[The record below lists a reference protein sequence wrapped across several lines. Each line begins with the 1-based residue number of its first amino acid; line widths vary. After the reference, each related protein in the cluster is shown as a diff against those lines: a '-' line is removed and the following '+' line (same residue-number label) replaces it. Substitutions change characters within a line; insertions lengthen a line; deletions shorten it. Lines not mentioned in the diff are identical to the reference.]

1 MIELAEDI
9 VDNES
14 LRVTIFLS
22 LYYYSVQHVRKVLL
36 SRQKKKHMLL
46 DVGLTLANKKDIIS
60 RRYIR

>member
-14 LRVTIFLS
+14 LRVTIFC
-22 LYYYSVQHVRKVLL
+22 LYYNTKDNTQTEKI
-36 SRQKKKHMLL
+36 MLL
-46 DVGLTLANKKDIIS
+46 DLGLTLANKNDIIS